1 MWPVKNRVVSPFLFF
16 FLPEYTMRMEK
27 RPTSTECQ
35 SVPLNVPWPSST
47 WRVLQSWPEWW
58 TTHTRICRRAICR
71 SNRCFW
77 KRLIPIHLLTS
88 AVSLVGG
95 PDQWLLSMHR
105 YEWWKTGHSV
115 VPLKP
120 RESFICCVQLN
131 QGADHTVSTQTSTW
145 WSITVPFDNN
155 PPLSDCVKLNLLHW
169 SCSLGPLLHVILS
182 VFPFSTNTITTKWQC
197 QKKKTFLWRKYL
209 FIFCFTYLKWAKY
222 IFAFY
227 LCQVVIYRSV
237 C

>member
-1 MWPVKNRVVSPFLFF
+1 MIRKRCSVSPVQCVTGPSCSLFYWFALADQSEVTGCKSGEKHFLRTLMWPVKNRVVSPFLFF

-105 YEWWKTGHSV
+105 YEWWKIGHR
-115 VPLKP
+115 L
-120 RESFICCVQLN
+120 F
-131 QGADHTVSTQTSTW
+131 
-145 WSITVPFDNN
+145 
-155 PPLSDCVKLNLLHW
+155 HW
-169 SCSLGPLLHVILS
+169 SLENHLFVVCNWIKEP
-182 VFPFSTNTITTKWQC
+182 ITQY
-197 QKKKTFLWRKYL
+197 QLRP
-209 FIFCFTYLKWAKY
+209 AHDE
-222 IFAFY
+222 
-227 LCQVVIYRSV
+227 V
-237 C
+237 